1 LSQLPDFDYIRTKIP
16 ITAVARQ
23 LGLHVN
29 GYRARCWRPD
39 QHRNGDADPSVRFHK
54 ATNRGRC
61 FVCDPHALSNID
73 LVMAVRGC
81 GLRSAI
87 QWITALFT
95 VPLRAKGS
103 HIGTREEWFP
113 RFRAGDVGT
122 VVETLV
128 RSGIWSTLSHA
139 ERSILPVLSAYVGRD
154 NGPVAISYQGLMQ
167 FSGVGSSATIAAALR
182 RFEQMRFLQVF
193 RERSTG
199 PLRRVNHY
207 AFTFDDPEFQ
217 ALVTRVFQLQRAEIE
232 LEKELRAEERRARS
246 KS

>member
-103 HIGTREEWFP
+103 
-113 RFRAGDVGT
+113 DVGT